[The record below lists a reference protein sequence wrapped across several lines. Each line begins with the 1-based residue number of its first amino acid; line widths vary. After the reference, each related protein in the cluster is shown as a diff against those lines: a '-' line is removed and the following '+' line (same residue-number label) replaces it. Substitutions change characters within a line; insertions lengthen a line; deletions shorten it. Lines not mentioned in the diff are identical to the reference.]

1 MGPPRGERGALGGR
15 LFVACIG
22 VMAMMGQANAARAG
36 GPTTADWRVWT
47 ETETRH
53 VLRDAPPGAGHTAR
67 IAAARNEWESFQ
79 ILVRSEVPV
88 TGVNLK
94 PGDLKGPGG
103 TVLPASRA
111 RLYRQHQ
118 LYLATGT
125 VRNEGFKPGWYPD
138 ALIPFK
144 HPVTGKPLR
153 GARFTAVPFDL
164 PANQTH
170 GFRIDL
176 FVPPDARPGIYHGT
190 YRITGEQGHAVDI
203 PVELTVWDF
212 QLPEVPTLVTAFG
225 SPAERMR
232 RYYRQRAQTGKEQ
245 EPADWPAVETQC
257 AQMLR
262 EHRIDAT
269 PPPGSL
275 LLDRQADGSFRLSAE
290 RLRALRAF
298 VDRYHVN
305 ALQLPHPDSVVKDPV
320 AERARLHAWLA
331 GWDRAAAELS
341 RPGVT
346 FFIYLKD
353 EPNDR
358 EAYEYVR
365 RWGKVIREAKS
376 VVRVMVV
383 EQPWTEPGNA
393 GADSA
398 WGDLYGAVDIWCPLF
413 SLFREEPAAQ
423 RQALGETLWAY
434 TALCQGEPT
443 PWWHIDYP
451 LLNYRVPAWIAWRYR
466 IRGLLYW
473 GGLSYWTAVEDPWTQ
488 PESYRGSGVLQQGE
502 KGIVFNGEGMLVYPA
517 RAVGYDGIVPS
528 IRLCALRDA
537 VEDYEYLAILERLGR
552 AEEAQKV
559 VLPLAQSWFRWE
571 KDPAAY
577 ARTRARLAEMII
589 AAQR

>member
-1 MGPPRGERGALGGR
+1 MRPSRGERGARGYR
-15 LFVACIG
+15 LFIAWIG
-22 VMAMMGQANAARAG
+22 VMSMMGQASAERAG
-36 GPTTADWRVWT
+36 GPASADWRVWT
-47 ETETRH
+47 EIETRH
-53 VLRDAPPGAGHTAR
+53 VLRDVPPGSGHTVR

-79 ILVRSEVPV
+79 ILVRSEVAIK
-88 TGVNLK
+88 GVNVE

-103 TVLPASRA
+103 AVLPAARA
-111 RLYRQHQ
+111 RLYQQHQ
-118 LYLATGT
+118 LHLATGT
-125 VRNEGFKPGWYPD
+125 FRNEGFKPGWYPD

-144 HPVTGKPLR
+144 HPVTGKPLH

-164 PANQTH
+164 PAHETH
-170 GFRIDL
+170 GFWVDL
-176 FVPPDARPGIYHGT
+176 FIPPGARPGV
-190 YRITGEQGHAVDI
+190 YRGAYRVTGQRARAVEI
-203 PVELTVWDF
+203 PVELTVWNF
-212 QLPEVPTLVTAFG
+212 QLPKVPTLVTAFG

-232 RYYRQRAQTGKEQ
+232 SYYRQRAQNGKEP
-245 EPADWPAVETQC
+245 ESSDWAAVETQC
-257 AQMLR
+257 AQMLT
-262 EHRIDAT
+262 EYRINAT

-275 LLDRQADGSFRLSAE
+275 LLDRQPDGSFRLSEE
-290 RLRALRAF
+290 RLRALREF

-305 ALQLPHPDSVVKDPV
+305 ALEIPHPESVVKDPV
-320 AERARLHAWLA
+320 AERATLHAWLA
-331 GWDRAAAELS
+331 CWDRAAAELA
-341 RPGVT
+341 RPGIT
-346 FFIYLKD
+346 FFVYLKD

-365 RWGKVIREAKS
+365 RWGKAIREARS
-376 VVRVMVV
+376 VVKVMVV

-393 GADSA
+393 GADRA

-413 SLFREEPAAQ
+413 SLFREGPAAQ

-473 GGLSYWTAVEDPWTQ
+473 GGLSYWSAVEDPWTQ

-528 IRLCALRDA
+528 IRLSALRDA

-552 AEEAQKV
+552 AEEARKV
-559 VLPLAQSWFRWE
+559 LLPLAESWFRWD

-577 ARTRARLAEMII
+577 ARARAKLAEMIT
-589 AAQR
+589 AVQR

>member
-1 MGPPRGERGALGGR
+1 LKPSRRESGAPVLR
-15 LFVACIG
+15 LFFVWIG
-22 VMAMMGQANAARAG
+22 VLSMMGQANAEQAAG
-36 GPTTADWRVWT
+36 PASTDWRVWT

-53 VLRDAPPGAGHTAR
+53 VLRDDPPGAGHIVK

-79 ILVRSEVPV
+79 ILVRSEILVE
-88 TGVNLK
+88 GVNVK

-103 TVLPASRA
+103 AVLPAATA

-125 VRNEGFKPGWYPD
+125 FRNEGFKPGWYPD
-138 ALIPFK
+138 ALIPFR
-144 HPVTGKPLR
+144 HPVTGKPLH

-164 PANQTH
+164 PARETH
-170 GFRIDL
+170 GFWADL
-176 FVPPDARPGIYHGT
+176 FIPPGARPGVYRGT
-190 YRITGEQGHAVDI
+190 YRVTGEPGLAVQI

-232 RYYRQRAQTGKEQ
+232 RYYRQRAEKVKEP
-245 EPADWPAVETQC
+245 ELTDWPAVETQC
-257 AQMLR
+257 AQMLM

-275 LLDRQADGSFRLSAE
+275 MLERQPDGSFRLSAN
-290 RLRALRAF
+290 RLRALREF
-298 VDRYHVN
+298 VGRYHVN
-305 ALQLPHPDSVVKDPV
+305 ALEIPHPDSVVKDPV
-320 AERARLHAWLA
+320 AGRATLHAWLA
-331 GWDRAAAELS
+331 GWDHAAAELA
-341 RPGVT
+341 RPGIT

-358 EAYEYVR
+358 EAYEYVQ
-365 RWGKVIREAKS
+365 RWGKAIREAKS
-376 VVRVMVV
+376 VVKVMVV

-443 PWWHIDYP
+443 PWWHTDYP

-466 IRGLLYW
+466 LRGLLYW
-473 GGLSYWTAVEDPWTQ
+473 GGLSYWLAVEDPWTQ
-488 PESYRGSGVLQQGE
+488 PESYRGSGVPRQGE

-517 RAVGYDGIVPS
+517 RAVGYDGIAPS

-552 AEEAQKV
+552 AAEAQKV
-559 VLPLAQSWFRWE
+559 VLPLATSWFRWE

-577 ARTRARLAEMII
+577 SRARAKLAAMIV
-589 AAQR
+589 AAQK